1 HRRTRRRHRLRP
13 GRRRDDRDR
22 AAFAGLARP
31 PSGRR
36 LRRRRHPEAAGQ
48 PAAAQGRVPGR
59 RVLGRVRA
67 PRARGQRRQHPR
79 TAGLAARGRAAAAG
93 LAPLP
98 AVAGAGRARGAAGAR
113 GGGQAGGAAA
123 AGRLSSAQ
131 RRHGSRSRPRSP
143 HWPPGLPHRL
153 ELPRTSLYE
162 NLAISAR
169 RYPQRP
175 ATLYY
180 GGGLDY
186 AQLAAQVDALA
197 GFLQQRCGVA
207 RGDRVALFMQ
217 NCPQF
222 VVAVYAILR
231 ADAVVV
237 PVNSMNRLEEVRHIV
252 RDSGARTALVAQELA
267 PELLPLRGELLDHV
281 VVATYSDYIDAGT
294 DLPLPEVVAQPRQA
308 FEGAIGWNAA
318 LEAGLA
324 PSAHLAGPDD
334 LAVMPYTSGTTGAPR
349 GCLHTHRSVMHT
361 AVAGPEW
368 CFVPKDTV
376 VLASLPMFHVTG
388 LQNGINTPV
397 YRGNTMVVMTRW
409 DRRCAALLIERH
421 RAGAWTA
428 IPTMLMDFLAQDL
441 SAFDLSSMHVLTGG
455 GAAMPRAVAERI
467 RQLWGIDYVEGY
479 GLSETMAP
487 THLNPVHRPKP
498 QCLGLPILDT
508 DSRVVDPLTLE
519 ELPTGEVGEIVT
531 HGPQVMLGYHGRPED
546 DPGSFAEIDGKR
558 FLRTGDLAYVDAEG
572 C

>member
-1 HRRTRRRHRLRP
+1 M
-13 GRRRDDRDR
+13 
-22 AAFAGLARP
+22 
-31 PSGRR
+31 
-36 LRRRRHPEAAGQ
+36 
-48 PAAAQGRVPGR
+48 
-59 RVLGRVRA
+59 
-67 PRARGQRRQHPR
+67 
-79 TAGLAARGRAAAAG
+79 
-93 LAPLP
+93 
-98 AVAGAGRARGAAGAR
+98 
-113 GGGQAGGAAA
+113 
-123 AGRLSSAQ
+123 
-131 RRHGSRSRPRSP
+131 PRSP
-143 HWPPGLPHRL
+143 HWPPGLPHHL

-180 GGGLDY
+180 GGVLDY

-294 DLPLPEVVAQPRQA
+294 DLPLPGVVAQPRQA
-308 FEGAIGWNAA
+308 FEGAIAWNAA
-318 LEAGLA
+318 LAAGLA
-324 PSAHLAGPDD
+324 PSAHQAGPDD

-546 DPGSFAEIDGKR
+546 DAGSFAEIDGKR
-558 FLRTGDLAYVDAEG
+558 FLRTGDLAYVDDEGYFFMVDRLKRMINASGFKIWPAEVEALLYG
-572 C
+572 HPAVQEACVIGMRDAHRGESAKAIVVLREGHDADEAGIIEWARAHMAAYKVPHAVEFRHALPRSATGKVQWRALQEAEDGRAP

>member
-1 HRRTRRRHRLRP
+1 M
-13 GRRRDDRDR
+13 
-22 AAFAGLARP
+22 
-31 PSGRR
+31 
-36 LRRRRHPEAAGQ
+36 
-48 PAAAQGRVPGR
+48 
-59 RVLGRVRA
+59 
-67 PRARGQRRQHPR
+67 
-79 TAGLAARGRAAAAG
+79 
-93 LAPLP
+93 
-98 AVAGAGRARGAAGAR
+98 
-113 GGGQAGGAAA
+113 
-123 AGRLSSAQ
+123 
-131 RRHGSRSRPRSP
+131 PRSP
-143 HWPPGLPHRL
+143 HWPPGLPHHL

-180 GGGLDY
+180 GGVLDY

-308 FEGAIGWNAA
+308 FEGAIAWDAA

-519 ELPTGEVGEIVT
+519 ELPTGDVGEIVT

-558 FLRTGDLAYVDAEG
+558 FLRTGDLAYVDDEGYFFMVDRLKRMINASGFKIWPAEVEALLYG
-572 C
+572 HPAVQEACVIGMRDAHRGESAKAIVVLREGHDADEAGIIEWARAHMAAYKVPHAVEFRDALPRSATGKVQWRALQEAEDGNAK

>member
-1 HRRTRRRHRLRP
+1 M
-13 GRRRDDRDR
+13 
-22 AAFAGLARP
+22 
-31 PSGRR
+31 
-36 LRRRRHPEAAGQ
+36 
-48 PAAAQGRVPGR
+48 
-59 RVLGRVRA
+59 
-67 PRARGQRRQHPR
+67 
-79 TAGLAARGRAAAAG
+79 
-93 LAPLP
+93 
-98 AVAGAGRARGAAGAR
+98 
-113 GGGQAGGAAA
+113 
-123 AGRLSSAQ
+123 
-131 RRHGSRSRPRSP
+131 PRSP
-143 HWPPGLPHRL
+143 HWPPGLPHHL

-180 GGGLDY
+180 GGVLDY

-308 FEGAIGWNAA
+308 FEGAIAWDAA

-558 FLRTGDLAYVDAEG
+558 FLRTGDLAYVDDEGYFFMVDRLKRMINASGFKIWPAEVEALLYG
-572 C
+572 HPAVQEACVIGMRDAHRGESAKAIVVLREGHDADEAGIIEWARAHMAAYKVPHAVEFRDALPRSATGKVQWRALQEAEDGNAK

>member
-1 HRRTRRRHRLRP
+1 M
-13 GRRRDDRDR
+13 
-22 AAFAGLARP
+22 
-31 PSGRR
+31 
-36 LRRRRHPEAAGQ
+36 
-48 PAAAQGRVPGR
+48 
-59 RVLGRVRA
+59 
-67 PRARGQRRQHPR
+67 
-79 TAGLAARGRAAAAG
+79 
-93 LAPLP
+93 
-98 AVAGAGRARGAAGAR
+98 
-113 GGGQAGGAAA
+113 
-123 AGRLSSAQ
+123 
-131 RRHGSRSRPRSP
+131 PRSP
-143 HWPPGLPHRL
+143 HWPPGLPHHL

-180 GGGLDY
+180 GGALDY

-308 FEGAIGWNAA
+308 FEGAIAWNTA
-318 LEAGLA
+318 LAAGLA
-324 PSAHLAGPDD
+324 PSAHQAGPDD

-558 FLRTGDLAYVDAEG
+558 FLRTGDLAYVDDEGYFFMVDRLKRMINASGFKIWPAEVEALLYG
-572 C
+572 HPAVQEACVIGMRDAHRGESAKAIVVLREGHDADEAGIIEWARAHMAAYKVPHAVEFRDALPRSATGKVQWRALQEAEDGNAT

>member
-1 HRRTRRRHRLRP
+1 M
-13 GRRRDDRDR
+13 
-22 AAFAGLARP
+22 
-31 PSGRR
+31 
-36 LRRRRHPEAAGQ
+36 
-48 PAAAQGRVPGR
+48 
-59 RVLGRVRA
+59 
-67 PRARGQRRQHPR
+67 
-79 TAGLAARGRAAAAG
+79 
-93 LAPLP
+93 
-98 AVAGAGRARGAAGAR
+98 
-113 GGGQAGGAAA
+113 
-123 AGRLSSAQ
+123 
-131 RRHGSRSRPRSP
+131 PRSP
-143 HWPPGLPHRL
+143 HWPPGLPHHL

-180 GGGLDY
+180 GGALDY
-186 AQLAAQVDALA
+186 AQLVAQVDALA

-294 DLPLPEVVAQPRQA
+294 DLPLPEVVAQPRRA
-308 FEGAIGWNAA
+308 FGGAIAWNTA

-324 PSAHLAGPDD
+324 PAAHLAGPDD

-558 FLRTGDLAYVDAEG
+558 FLRTGDLAYVDDEGYFFMVDRLKRMINASGFKIWPAEVEALLYG
-572 C
+572 HPAVQEACVIGMRDAHRGESAKAIVVLREGNDADEAGIIEWARAHMAAYKVPHAVEFRDALPRSATGKVQWRALQEAEDGNST